1 MDIMIRDTGL
11 HDTREPV
18 KLRDTAQQD
27 RILERPG
34 GLRSHRRGLVAGI
47 AALLVLGILIA
58 VWLRYAG
65 IGRSFSRANLTL
77 STVERGDFIRDVAAD
92 GQVVA
97 AVSPTLYA
105 PAAGS
110 VTLQVHAGDTVHKGQ
125 TLATVSS
132 PDLTAKLS
140 QEQSTLDSAKLDWHR
155 AELDAQNKLSQS
167 HQALAQAEVDQ
178 KTAQRELDRS
188 RKAYELGSYSELQM
202 LRAQDALE
210 KAKFAEQQAKA
221 NDDSVPAQNRFDVG
235 SKKALLDRQQFLVED
250 LHRQVDSLQI
260 RSPVDGDVGQVQ
272 IADRA
277 TVAKDTALLTVVD
290 LTALEVDIKVPESLA
305 RELSPGMSADLD
317 GAGHH
322 FKGSVS
328 GVSPEVVS
336 GEVRARVRFG
346 DGKVEDLRQ
355 SQRLSVRIFIDR
367 RNDVL
372 TVDRG
377 NFADQDGGG
386 YAYVVH
392 GNIAERVPVRLGP
405 ASVEKVEILEGLKA
419 GDQVVVAG
427 AEAFDRVQRVALSH

>member
-1 MDIMIRDTGL
+1 MIRETGL
-11 HDTREPV
+11 HDSREPV

-27 RILERPG
+27 RILERPAG
-34 GLRSHRRGLVAGI
+34 FRHHRRRILVGI
-47 AALLVLGILIA
+47 AALLTLGVLITL
-58 VWLRYAG
+58 WLRYDG
-65 IGRSFSRANLTL
+65 IGRSFSRANLTI
-77 STVERGDFIRDVAAD
+77 STVQRGDFIRDVVAD

-97 AVSPTLYA
+97 SVSPTLYA

-110 VTLQVHAGDTVHKGQ
+110 VTLQVHAGDAVHKGQ
-125 TLATVSS
+125 TLAVVSS
-132 PDLTAKLS
+132 PDLTARLS
-140 QEQSTLDSAKLDWHR
+140 QEQSTLDSARLDWQR
-155 AELDAQNKLSQS
+155 AELDAQNKLSAS

-178 KTAQRELDRS
+178 RTAQRELDRS

-210 KAKFAEQQAKA
+210 KAKFAEQQARA
-221 NDDSVPAQNRFDVG
+221 NDDSVPAHNRFDID
-235 SKKALLDRQQFLVED
+235 SKKALLDRQQFLVAE
-250 LHRQVDSLQI
+250 LRREVDALQI

-277 TVAKDTALLTVVD
+277 TVAKDAALLTVVD

-305 RELSPGMSADLD
+305 RELSAGMSAEMD
-317 GAGHH
+317 GAGRH

-336 GEVRARVRFG
+336 GEVTARVRFA
-346 DGKVEDLRQ
+346 DGKVADLRQ

-367 RNDVL
+367 RNNVL
-372 TVDRG
+372 MVDRG
-377 NFADQDGGG
+377 NFVDQDGGG

-392 GNIAERVPVRLGP
+392 GNIAERVPIRLGP
-405 ASVEKVEILEGLKA
+405 ASVEKVEVLEGLKA

-427 AEAFDRVQRVALSH
+427 AEAFDRAQRVALSH